1 MPQLKKINPCIL
13 MLTLRFL
20 SLRCK
25 NIAIT
30 LFVSITTSTL
40 DFFHSTTASTLHLHL
55 PLPLAVV
62 ALKIG
67 LAGIY
72 LMLTSIEINSK
83 SLPYKSFK
91 QGLILVR

>member
-1 MPQLKKINPCIL
+1 

-30 LFVSITTSTL
+30 LFVSIITSTL
-40 DFFHSTTASTLHLHL
+40 DFFHSTTASTLHL

-67 LAGIY
+67 PAGIY
-72 LMLTSIEINSK
+72 LMLTSTEINSK